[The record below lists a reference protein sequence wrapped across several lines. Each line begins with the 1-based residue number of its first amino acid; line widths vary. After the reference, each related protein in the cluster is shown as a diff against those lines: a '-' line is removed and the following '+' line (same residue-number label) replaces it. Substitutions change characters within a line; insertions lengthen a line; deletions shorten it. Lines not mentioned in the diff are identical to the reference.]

1 MNTYHSHVAGCDHY
15 PEAFMS
21 VCQKNGR
28 FHSPDIQRREYELLI
43 YDGPARLV
51 CDPSNKYDK
60 NAVMVVVNG
69 NKIGYIPAV
78 DAAKIGALLKSRI
91 IRGALVTM
99 LGGNYREPYYAT
111 DGSKTIVSGSYPLRA
126 DITVTFDS
134 SKRLI
139 LLLLC
144 IFGGGLG
151 LHRFYRGEIVWGI
164 VYLCTGGLFLIGW
177 FYDIFRIATGK
188 M

>member
-1 MNTYHSHVAGCDHY
+1 MDSYNSPVAGCEYY

-21 VCQKNGR
+21 VCQKNIR

-43 YDGPARLV
+43 YDGPAQLV
-51 CDPSNKYDK
+51 CEPSNKYDK

-69 NKIGYIPAV
+69 NKIGYVPAA
-78 DAAKIGALLKSRI
+78 DAAEIGHLVKSHSVQN
-91 IRGALVTM
+91 VTVNM
-99 LGGNYREPYYAT
+99 HGGNYKEPYYAP
-111 DGSKTIVSGSYPLRA
+111 DGSMTIVSGSYPLRA
-126 DITVTFDS
+126 DIRVTFRGS
-134 SKRLI
+134 SRLVQ
-139 LLLLC
+139 LLLC
-144 IFGGGLG
+144 IFGGVLG